1 MDEILHE
8 ITLKDKAKILRKIY
22 KVASKKADVLAKIK
36 GRRLTGKAVKPLF
49 KTREHG
55 RSMGVFGAY
64 QNPINLPTIFT
75 DLPSA
80 RRVPCVPHRVKLDSG
95 RWVFTKSNSDNR
107 RALPAQGIDV
117 YNADIRDAFTPG
129 SVSFFFGK
137 NRKQVF
143 AIDRKTHKIMPV
155 ATTWSMPDTISESE
169 WDTLLGEAAD
179 EVLQGEELL

>member
-1 MDEILHE
+1 MDKILHE
-8 ITLKDKAKILRKIY
+8 ITPKDKARILLKIY
-22 KVASKKADVLAKIK
+22 KVASKKADVFAKIK
-36 GRRLTGKAVKPLF
+36 GRRVAGKAVKPLF

-55 RSMGVFGAY
+55 RTMGIFGAY
-64 QNPINLPTIFT
+64 QNPVNLPTIFT

-80 RRVPCVPHRVKLDSG
+80 RRVPCVSHRVKLGSG

-107 RALPAQGIDV
+107 PALPAQGIDV

-143 AIDRKTHKIMPV
+143 AIDRKTHDIMPV
-155 ATTWSMPDTISESE
+155 ATTWSMPDTITESE
-169 WDTLLGEAAD
+169 WNVLLGEAAD
-179 EVLQGEELL
+179 EVLQGEKLL

>member
-8 ITLKDKAKILRKIY
+8 ITPKDKARILRKIY

-36 GRRLTGKAVKPLF
+36 GRRLAGKSVKPLF

-55 RSMGVFGAY
+55 RTMGVFGAY

-95 RWVFTKSNSDNR
+95 RWVFTRSNSDNR
-107 RALPAQGIDV
+107 PALPAQGIRI
-117 YNADIRDAFTPG
+117 YNADTQDEFNTG
-129 SVSFFFGK
+129 KVSFFFGK

-143 AIDRKTHKIMPV
+143 AIDRKTHDIMPV
-155 ATTWSMPDTISESE
+155 ATTWSIPDTISESE
-169 WDTLLGEAAD
+169 WNALLGEAAD
-179 EVLQGEELL
+179 EVLQGEELI

>member
-1 MDEILHE
+1 
-8 ITLKDKAKILRKIY
+8 
-22 KVASKKADVLAKIK
+22 
-36 GRRLTGKAVKPLF
+36 
-49 KTREHG
+49 
-55 RSMGVFGAY
+55 MGVFGAY

-80 RRVPCVPHRVKLDSG
+80 RRVPCVPHRVKLDND

-107 RALPAQGIDV
+107 PALPAQGIDV
-117 YNADIRDAFTPG
+117 YNADIRDAFAPG

-143 AIDRKTHKIMPV
+143 AVDRKTHKVMPV

-169 WDTLLGEAAD
+169 WDALLGEAAD

>member
-1 MDEILHE
+1 MDILHE
-8 ITLKDKAKILRKIY
+8 ITPKDKARVLRKIY

-55 RSMGVFGAY
+55 HTMGVFGAY

-95 RWVFTKSNSDNR
+95 RWIFTRSNSDNR
-107 RALPAQGIDV
+107 PALPAQKFET
-117 YNADIRDAFTPG
+117 YNANTRDAFTPG
-129 SVSFFFGK
+129 DMSFFFGK

-169 WDTLLGEAAD
+169 WNALLGEAAD

>member
-8 ITLKDKAKILRKIY
+8 ITPKNKARILRKIY

-36 GRRLTGKAVKPLF
+36 GRRVAGKAVKPLF

-55 RSMGVFGAY
+55 RTMGVFGAY

-80 RRVPCVPHRVKLDSG
+80 RRVPCVPHRVKLDND

-107 RALPAQGIDV
+107 PALPTQGINV
-117 YNADIRDAFTPG
+117 YNADIRDAFAPG

-169 WDTLLGEAAD
+169 WDALLGEAAD

>member
-1 MDEILHE
+1 MLNP
-8 ITLKDKAKILRKIY
+8 
-22 KVASKKADVLAKIK
+22 LA
-36 GRRLTGKAVKPLF
+36 LF
-49 KTREHG
+49 
-55 RSMGVFGAY
+55 A
-64 QNPINLPTIFT
+64 
-75 DLPSA
+75 
-80 RRVPCVPHRVKLDSG
+80 
-95 RWVFTKSNSDNR
+95 KSNSDNR

-117 YNADIRDAFTPG
+117 YNADIRDDFTPG

-137 NRKQVF
+137 GRKQVF